1 MKPAQKVRC
10 GSHFHHIDWTPQGP
24 VFTDHREPAE
34 AVLAVL
40 GAPSGCRRKVE
51 AWEQTGIGAA
61 EVHTWVAL
69 GIADPVRA
77 GRLRA
82 HRFSPGEAAAWQV
95 AGFRSVTE
103 LFALRRAGVRVEV
116 AGPLAAQGL
125 AASRI
130 AACAGGGAPVERAL
144 AWHRT
149 GLDCWFIERLRAL
162 HQLPSSVGNDGEWCC
177 PHCGRGLALG
187 RVGQH
192 LEGQRCYQESGRS
205 LSDGWAAVPDN
216 WAPVWLVWRRNFR
229 SRHYNYATNRVQ
241 LWLHSP
247 WGGGVT
253 LETVLAAIT
262 TWRRAHYCRWE
273 AATEAVMALSSA
285 EVQALAAPPR
295 LLVGPVPES
304 TAEPLEVA
312 A

>member
-1 MKPAQKVRC
+1 MPAQKVRC
-10 GSHFHHIDWTPQGP
+10 GSHFHQIDWTSQGP

-51 AWEQTGIGAA
+51 TWEQSGIGAA

-82 HRFSPGEAAAWQV
+82 YRFSSGEAAAWQV

-103 LFALRRAGVRVEV
+103 LIALRRAGVEV
-116 AGPLAAQGL
+116 AVAGSLAAQGL
-125 AASRI
+125 GASRI

-149 GLDCWFIERLRAL
+149 GLGCWFIERLRAL
-162 HQLPSSVGNDGEWCC
+162 HQLPSSVVDGSWSC
-177 PHCGRGLALG
+177 PHCGRRLALG
-187 RVGQH
+187 RAGQH
-192 LEGQRCYQESGRS
+192 LESQRCYQESGRS

-247 WGGGVT
+247 WGGDVT

-262 TWRRAHYCRWE
+262 TWRRGHYCRWG
-273 AATEAVMALSSA
+273 AATEVVMELSA
-285 EVQALAAPPR
+285 DQVLALAGQPR
-295 LLVGPVPES
+295 ALVGSLPDSGTRPM
-304 TAEPLEVA
+304 EVA

>member
-1 MKPAQKVRC
+1 MPAQKVRC
-10 GSHFHHIDWTPQGP
+10 GSHFHQIDWTSQGP
-24 VFTDHREPAE
+24 VFADHGEPSE

-51 AWEQTGIGAA
+51 AWEQAGIGAV
-61 EVHTWVAL
+61 EVHAWVAL

-82 HRFSPGEAAAWQV
+82 YRFGPGEAAAWEA

-130 AACAGGGAPVERAL
+130 AACAGGGTPVERAL

-149 GLDCWFIERLRAL
+149 GLGCWFIERLRAL
-162 HQLPSSVGNDGEWCC
+162 HQLPSSVGDDGAWHC
-177 PHCGRGLALG
+177 PHCGRRPAFG
-187 RVGQH
+187 RLGQH

-205 LSDGWAAVPDN
+205 LSDGWAVVPDN
-216 WAPVWLVWRRNFR
+216 WDPVWLVWRRNFR

-262 TWRRAHYCRWE
+262 TWRRGHYCRWGP
-273 AATEAVMALSSA
+273 ATEAVMELSA
-285 EVQALAAPPR
+285 DQVLALAGSARVLPDS
-295 LLVGPVPES
+295 VTEPV
-304 TAEPLEVA
+304 EVA